1 MKKSSQKTFLK
12 HFVIVAVEFVLT
24 PLNLAQ
30 ITALDSGSTRANCF
44 CSQTNKNC
52 NLLLP
57 NIAIC
62 FGYGYNFNSKLQIF
76 SAPVKMQK
84 KSLCVVQTRHNL
96 RNFLP
101 RSSIKK
107 FLVLFSKRTLIFSKL
122 TNRQIKI

>member
-1 MKKSSQKTFLK
+1 MPLFAKSGAQSFLR
-12 HFVIVAVEFVLT
+12 HFVIVAVKLVLT
-24 PLNLAQ
+24 PLNSAQ

-57 NIAIC
+57 NIAVC
-62 FGYGYNFNSKLQIF
+62 FAYVYCLNSKLQIF

-96 RNFLP
+96 RKSLP
-101 RSSIKK
+101 RSTFKK
-107 FLVLFSKRTLIFSKL
+107 FLVLFSKRTLSFNK
-122 TNRQIKI
+122 TNR